1 MRISDWSSDVCSS
14 DLSAKGKTCTAFT
27 KPCACG
33 SSVAALFAAATRATF
48 GLIGRLTRTRRTGG
62 FGAGAMAGAAT
73 GAGAFG
79 DATFCADVGAVARA
93 IADTARMN
101 FLGVTQG
108 RSAREQRDWER
119 GASGGAGRRWR
130 AGGMG
135 GVGLGDGSWG

>member
-48 GLIGRLTRTRRTGG
+48 GLIGRLTRPRRNGG

-79 DATFCADVGAVARA
+79 AATFCADVGAVARA
-93 IADTARMN
+93 IAATEAMH
-101 FLGVTQG
+101 FIGVTQ
-108 RSAREQRDWER
+108 W
-119 GASGGAGRRWR
+119 GAGRAQADWGRGAR
-130 AGGMG
+130 RTGGCREAAA
-135 GVGLGDGSWG
+135 